1 VNIPSFA
8 LEWPPT
14 TMLRKISRR
23 LTGRKRT
30 QEADRQLG
38 YVLAFIAGAIN
49 AGGFLAVR
57 RYTSHMTGIV
67 SSMADSIALGD
78 PGTILTGVGAVL
90 AFLSGAACCAIL
102 INFSR
107 RRRMHS
113 EYALPLLLEAF
124 LLLIFGVAGARVG
137 HQGAWAIT
145 ALVLVLSFLM
155 GLQNAVVTKLSNA
168 VIRTTHVTGIITDM
182 GIQLGRMAYWNAPSR
197 VGLPKVGADAG
208 RLRMLATLLS
218 CFFVGGVS
226 GAFGFR
232 FFGYS
237 TTIPLALLLIVLAAL
252 PAWDD
257 MKVYFRKNHR

>member
-1 VNIPSFA
+1 
-8 LEWPPT
+8 
-14 TMLRKISRR
+14 MLRKFSRR

-38 YVLAFIAGAIN
+38 YVLAFVAGAIN

-78 PGTILTGVGAVL
+78 HGTILTGVGAVF
-90 AFLSGAACCAIL
+90 AFLAGAACCAIL

-124 LLLIFGVAGARVG
+124 LLLVFGLVGARLG
-137 HQGAWAIT
+137 LQGAWAIT
-145 ALVLVLSFLM
+145 VLVLVLSFMM
-155 GLQNAVVTKLSNA
+155 GLQNAVITKLSNA

-197 VGLPKVGADAG
+197 SGQPKVGADVA
-208 RLRMLATLLS
+208 RLRMLATLLLS
-218 CFFVGGVS
+218 FFVGGVS
-226 GAFGFR
+226 GAVGFR
-232 FFGYS
+232 FLGYS
-237 TTIPLALLLIVLAAL
+237 TTIPIATVLIFLAAL
-252 PAWDD
+252 PAWAD
-257 MKVYFRKNHR
+257 MKVYLRRNHR